1 MILCVVLGD
10 FGKET
15 DGIKMSWIHDTPDLD
30 FWESVD
36 YIEPEEEE
44 EEDAE

>member
-1 MILCVVLGD
+1 MRERYD
-10 FGKET
+10 E
-15 DGIKMSWIHDTPDLD
+15 SPDLD
-30 FWESVD
+30 FWETVD